1 MLALILAGCSGPIA
15 GGEKVSVDLSVRAPI
30 PEIGSIEPQTLR
42 IAVAAVLSPEGT
54 IESYGELAAYLGE
67 QLGRPTQLVQRR
79 TYAEINDLVASN
91 EVDLAF
97 VCTSAYVAGHDEA
110 TMDLLV
116 VPEIDGKTVYR
127 SAIIVARSS
136 SARSLEDLRDAS
148 FAFTDPISNTGRVYP
163 TFALLEMGESPE
175 QFFSETIFTY
185 GHDRSI
191 EAVAERVVD
200 GAAVDE
206 LVLSHM
212 LESDPRLADRIRV
225 VGLSPD
231 FGIPPVVV
239 PSDTPASIRAVF
251 EELLMG
257 LESAPEGPGILA
269 DLGVDRFV
277 KGFDGAYDSV
287 RDMVEVTGIGP

>member
-1 MLALILAGCSGPIA
+1 
-15 GGEKVSVDLSVRAPI
+15 
-30 PEIGSIEPQTLR
+30 
-42 IAVAAVLSPEGT
+42 
-54 IESYGELAAYLGE
+54 
-67 QLGRPTQLVQRR
+67 
-79 TYAEINDLVASN
+79 
-91 EVDLAF
+91 
-97 VCTSAYVAGHDEA
+97 
-110 TMDLLV
+110 
-116 VPEIDGKTVYR
+116 
-127 SAIIVARSS
+127 
-136 SARSLEDLRDAS
+136 
-148 FAFTDPISNTGRVYP
+148 
-163 TFALLEMGESPE
+163 MGESPE